1 MDSSRQPLGASG
13 PGSDP
18 AALRLITAAVLAG
31 LVISGVVVV
40 SHHGR
45 PPSRTGGSGRPGA
58 QALSR
63 RQGLPAAP
71 LSAGLAQVSLAPHT
85 GSAAHTGPALHAGQA
100 GRSPAATS
108 ALRLLG
114 QAAVAS
120 QREAYAGLEVVAG
133 WTQAGPTT
141 TFVHVWHIPGAMTL
155 TQAVAPAPAW
165 SGKVP
170 HVVLPASALGA
181 QAMVGTAM
189 LGMSQ
194 RLVSLLAANYRVM
207 AAGLGQVAG
216 RPARIVTARWRGG
229 GLAARFWLDLA
240 TALPLRRQ
248 TFDTAGH
255 VVTNAAFLQ
264 VRQGQ
269 AAAIR
274 LPAAA
279 ARAWSGRLASAQLT
293 ALRAQGWPLPGPLP
307 GNLALLD
314 ARQETTEEGRIIDL
328 DYSDGLCLVSVFLER
343 GHLPAQMTGW
353 SEVVVRGRRVY
364 TDYSSGQ
371 GIAWSARGFVYT
383 VVAAAPAQTVERVV
397 AALPYGS
404 SPGFFGRLSLGLHKL
419 WSWLSP

>member
-1 MDSSRQPLGASG
+1 
-13 PGSDP
+13 
-18 AALRLITAAVLAG
+18 VLAG
-31 LVISGVVVV
+31 LVISGVVVI

-63 RQGLPAAP
+63 RHGLPTAP
-71 LSAGLAQVSLAPHT
+71 LGAGLATQASLAPHT
-85 GSAAHTGPALHAGQA
+85 GLARHNGPAARTGPA
-100 GRSPAATS
+100 GRSPAAGS
-108 ALRLLG
+108 ARRLLG

-141 TFVHVWHIPGAMTL
+141 SIVHVWHIPGGVTL
-155 TQAVAPAPAW
+155 TQAVAPAPGW

-170 HVVLPASALGA
+170 HIVLPAASLGA

-194 RLVSLLAANYRVM
+194 RLVSLLATNYRVM

-248 TFDTAGH
+248 TFDAAGQ
-255 VVTNAAFLQ
+255 VVSNATFLQ
-264 VRQGQ
+264 VRLGE
-269 AAAIR
+269 AAAAR
-274 LPAAA
+274 LPVAA
-279 ARAWSGRLASAQLT
+279 ARAWSGHLASAQLT

-314 ARQETTEEGRIIDL
+314 ARQETTENGRIIDL

-343 GHLPAQMTGW
+343 GHLPARMTGW
-353 SEVVVRGRRVY
+353 SEVVLRGRHVY
-364 TDYSSGQ
+364 ADLSSGQ
-371 GIAWSARGFVYT
+371 GISWSARGFIFT
-383 VVAAAPAQTVERVV
+383 VVAAAPAQTVQRVV
-397 AALPYGS
+397 AALPYTG
-404 SPGFFGRLSLGLHKL
+404 SPGFLGRLGRGLHKL
-419 WSWLSP
+419 WSWLIP

>member
-1 MDSSRQPLGASG
+1 VD
-13 PGSDP
+13 
-18 AALRLITAAVLAG
+18 
-31 LVISGVVVV
+31 
-40 SHHGR
+40 
-45 PPSRTGGSGRPGA
+45 
-58 QALSR
+58 
-63 RQGLPAAP
+63 
-71 LSAGLAQVSLAPHT
+71 
-85 GSAAHTGPALHAGQA
+85 
-100 GRSPAATS
+100 
-108 ALRLLG
+108 
-114 QAAVAS
+114 
-120 QREAYAGLEVVAG
+120 G

-141 TFVHVWHIPGAMTL
+141 SVVHVWHAPGGVTL
-155 TQAVAPAPAW
+155 TQAVAGVPYW
-165 SGKVP
+165 SGEVP
-170 HVVLPASALGA
+170 HILLPTSARGG
-181 QAMVGTAM
+181 QAMAGTAM

-207 AAGLGQVAG
+207 TAGLGQVAG
-216 RPARIVTARWRGG
+216 RWTRIVTARWRGG

-248 TFDTAGH
+248 TFGVAGR
-255 VVTNAAFLQ
+255 VVSNAARQQ
-264 VRQGQ
+264 V
-269 AAAIR
+269 
-274 LPAAA
+274 
-279 ARAWSGRLASAQLT
+279 T
-293 ALRAQGWPLPGPLP
+293 D
-307 GNLALLD
+307 N
-314 ARQETTEEGRIIDL
+314 GRIIDL

>member
-1 MDSSRQPLGASG
+1 MDSPRQPLGAPG

-18 AALRLITAAVLAG
+18 AALRFITVAVLAG
-31 LVISGVVVV
+31 LVISGAVVV
-40 SHHGR
+40 SRHGQVPIR
-45 PPSRTGGSGRPGA
+45 AAGFGRPGA

-63 RQGLPAAP
+63 RNGLPVAP
-71 LSAGLAQVSLAPHT
+71 LDA
-85 GSAAHTGPALHAGQA
+85 GPATLVSPGPRGGPAGGSHGQP
-100 GRSPAATS
+100 PAARS
-108 ALRLLG
+108 ALQLLSE
-114 QAAVAS
+114 AARAS
-120 QREAYAGLEVVAG
+120 QRVAYAGVEMVDG

-141 TFVHVWHIPGAMTL
+141 SVVHVWHAPGGVTL
-155 TQAVAPAPAW
+155 TQAVAGVPYW
-165 SGKVP
+165 SGEVP
-170 HVVLPASALGA
+170 HILLPTSARGG
-181 QAMVGTAM
+181 QAMAGTAM

-207 AAGLGQVAG
+207 TAGLGQVAG
-216 RPARIVTARWRGG
+216 RRARIVTARWRGG

-248 TFDTAGH
+248 TFGVAGR
-255 VVTNAAFLQ
+255 VVSNIAFVQ
-264 VRQGQ
+264 VRLGQ
-269 AAAIR
+269 AVASR
-274 LPAAA
+274 LPAAS
-279 ARAWSGRLASAQLT
+279 ARAWGGHLASAQLT
-293 ALRAQGWPLPGPLP
+293 TLRAQGWPLPGPLP

-314 ARQETTEEGRIIDL
+314 ARQQVTDNGRIIDL